1 AIEGQHE
8 AIIAADLFQYVQQ
21 HLARP
26 KAKPPAAN
34 HRAPKSPLAGKLF
47 DETGATLTPSH
58 TKSKGRPLRYYILR
72 RLIKERR
79 TSHPTAWRLPAVEL
93 ERYLVTKVQELL
105 QASARVNQIWPS
117 AHAAQMI
124 EAQETLR
131 SKADPVIWLLLID
144 RVDIKAGEADLR
156 LCATALADL
165 LNTEPSAIDQNHL
178 TTTIPFTLRR
188 RGVDLKFVQTNGTA
202 HSQQQVDTT
211 LLKNLALAHTCLDAI
226 LSGQSFTKVAEQ
238 TGISKRRIQSLITLA
253 MLAPDL
259 QEAVLNGQQP
269 TNMTSDRLLK
279 KGVPLLWEDQ
289 RAAFA

>member
-1 AIEGQHE
+1 
-8 AIIAADLFQYVQQ
+8 AIIAADVFEQVQR
-21 HLARP
+21 LLIRP

-47 DETGATLTPSH
+47 DETGTTLTPSH
-58 TKSKGRPLRYYILR
+58 TKSKGRPLRYYISR

-79 TSHPTAWRLPAVEL
+79 STHPTAWRLPAVEL
-93 ERYLVTKVQELL
+93 ERYLATRVQELL
-105 QASARVNQIWPS
+105 QRPAWLNQMLPAAR
-117 AHAAQMI
+117 AAQLI
-124 EAQETLR
+124 EAQKKLQ
-131 SKADPVIWLLLID
+131 SKVDHTAWLLLID

-156 LCATALADL
+156 LCATAVAEL
-165 LNTEPSAIDQNHL
+165 LNTEPGAINQNHL

-188 RGVDLKFVQTNGTA
+188 RGVELKFVQTNGTA

-211 LLKNLALAHTCLDAI
+211 LLNNLALAHTCLDAI
-226 LSGQSFTKVAEQ
+226 LSGQSFTEVAEQ

-269 TNMTSDRLLK
+269 TSMTSDRLLK